1 MGSLTNRRQDIEQ
14 AKGLAI
20 LFVVFGHIV
29 ARADPLQVEWYEP
42 IRRAIYAFHMPFFM
56 YLSGLVAVLSGALFT
71 QPQQWPPLLRSRA
84 RRLLAPFFA
93 LGTAT
98 VAGKATAAHFL
109 FVDNQPPSLASGLG
123 DLLWHTVNSPAIS
136 IWYLFVLFIMSIV
149 APILLWADHYRLRY
163 LLISALCIYFLPLP
177 PYLYLDH
184 IGKYAVFFCIGAW
197 AGRQG
202 KTWDAL
208 VDRYW
213 LYILIIFLCAVLAVG
228 CFGKSWPEK
237 AELLP
242 IGILSMPALNGL
254 VRNLPIRFA
263 PILLWLGR
271 NSFMIYLFNTI
282 CIGLAKGLLLR
293 VTSWDGSHFLPFA
306 MALMISGSLGPILL
320 KKTIFEPV
328 RQIGRHRH

>member
-1 MGSLTNRRQDIEQ
+1 MGSLTHRRQDIER

-42 IRRAIYAFHMPFFM
+42 IRRAIYAFHMPFFL
-56 YLSGLVAVLSGALFT
+56 YLSGIVAVLSGALFT
-71 QPQQWPPLLRSRA
+71 PPRSWLVLLRSRA
-84 RRLLAPFFA
+84 RRLLAPFLA
-93 LGTAT
+93 LGALT
-98 VAGKATAAHFL
+98 VAGKLIAAHFV
-109 FVDNQPPSLASGLG
+109 FVDNQPASLASGLG
-123 DLLWHTVNSPAIS
+123 DLLWHTANSPALS
-136 IWYLFVLFIMSIV
+136 IWYLFVLFFVSIT
-149 APILLWADHYRLRY
+149 APILVWAANGRLQC
-163 LLISALCIYFLPLP
+163 LLIVAFCIYFLPLP
-177 PYLYLDH
+177 PVVYLDH
-184 IGKYAVFFCIGAW
+184 IGKYAVFFGIGAW
-197 AGRQG
+197 AAKQG
-202 KTWDAL
+202 ENWNAF

-213 LYILIIFLCAVLAVG
+213 LCFLVILLCAVAAVG
-228 CFGKSWPEK
+228 CFGAAWPVK

-242 IGILSMPALNGL
+242 IGIISMPALHGL
-254 VRNLPIRFA
+254 VRNSPVRFA

-320 KKTIFEPV
+320 KKTIFKQV
-328 RQIGRHRH
+328 ILIGRHTN